1 MECTLPDG
9 AANPYLLIAL
19 VVSAGLNG
27 IRERMVPLK
36 ADEKAGKLP
45 GTLKES
51 LDALEQ
57 DAFLKQVCGER
68 YVETYLKEKRKEWEL
83 YTREVTDWELKEYL
97 HRF

>member
-1 MECTLPDG
+1 MRFIWNGLCRTA

-19 VVSAGLNG
+19 VVSTDLNG
-27 IRERMVPLK
+27 IGERMVPLK

-83 YTREVTDWELKEYL
+83 YTRKVTD
-97 HRF
+97 